1 MATHYCWWQPETR
14 RVITTWD
21 GAKTIY
27 IMVIFFHINWWVY
40 RISGC
45 HQTVWNQTPDFG
57 RKIFLSS
64 LVFSNQVTTWLQWT
78 AGKNG
83 SNVMGGLVKAKRVDF
98 FRISVRGGF
107 FRFKMLIFQ
116 GFFWGQFDPRIQ
128 VVKLQCIFVS
138 PMLNPYLGKIFG
150 SLFPIKFP
158 ITVI

>member
-1 MATHYCWWQPETR
+1 M
-14 RVITTWD
+14 
-21 GAKTIY
+21 
-27 IMVIFFHINWWVY
+27 
-40 RISGC
+40 
-45 HQTVWNQTPDFG
+45 
-57 RKIFLSS
+57 
-64 LVFSNQVTTWLQWT
+64 
-78 AGKNG
+78 
-83 SNVMGGLVKAKRVDF
+83 KAKRVDF

-158 ITVI
+158 INLRIWTSQFSPGFSVLLWMLLTGCIQRNSQEFPKFWDLPDLHPPKKYFINYGVLVFTL